1 MKSRTE
7 FPKKISRASS
17 VDNCS
22 RAEMI
27 YLWGKNLL
35 KAILEESQIDCLAIY
50 NTGKHVLF
58 RIFTRRQLE
67 IKTIPQKLREK
78 RKKISDAPSKRMQKA
93 RCHAK

>member
-1 MKSRTE
+1 
-7 FPKKISRASS
+7 
-17 VDNCS
+17 
-22 RAEMI
+22 MI
-27 YLWGKNLL
+27 YLGVKKLL

-78 RKKISDAPSKRMQKA
+78 SKKNIV
-93 RCHAK
+93 CTFETHAKGSMSRQMNQST